1 MEIAVI
7 RERQEG
13 TDLLSRI
20 SQNFLDRFQTAFNI
34 TDNETETLILPVV
47 PTGLKFPTESDITNL
62 KGIISKYNV
71 PSSENLQTL
80 TIESIFPV
88 NKNYPWINMG
98 SNING
103 YDYVDFFAE
112 RQQNQLP
119 FRLVAYAFSSS
130 VIADEIN
137 TTIENRGISAEE
149 NGQALF
155 RVHCDRYF
163 SVKKFDYEV
172 DKTGD
177 IKYSLA
183 IEQFNEDFV
192 EFPINWGQFAMQ
204 SGKNLSARYA
214 LRKAGLI

>member
-7 RERQEG
+7 REQQEG

-20 SQNFLDRFQTAFNI
+20 SQNMLERFQTAFNI
-34 TDNETETLILPVV
+34 TDNETETLMLPVV

-62 KGIISKYNV
+62 KGVATKYNV

-88 NKNYPWINMG
+88 NKNYSWQNKG
-98 SNING
+98 SNLNG
-103 YDYVDFFAE
+103 FDYVDFFAE

-119 FRLVAYAFSSS
+119 FRLIAYAFSSS

-137 TTIENRGISAEE
+137 TTIGNNGISAEE
-149 NGQALF
+149 NGKALF
-155 RVHCDRYF
+155 RVFCDRYF

-177 IKYSLA
+177 IKYLL
-183 IEQFNEDFV
+183 IMEQFNEDYV
-192 EFPINWGQFAMQ
+192 EYPINWEQLAGQ
-204 SGKNLSARYA
+204 SGKNISARYA
-214 LRKAGLI
+214 LRQAGLI

>member
-20 SQNFLDRFQTAFNI
+20 LQNLLERFQTAFNI

-47 PTGLKFPTESDITNL
+47 PVGLKFPTESEITNL
-62 KGIISKYNV
+62 KGVVTKYNV

-88 NKNYPWINMG
+88 NKNYSWQNKG
-98 SNING
+98 SNLNG
-103 YDYVDFFAE
+103 FDYVDFFAE

-119 FRLVAYAFSSS
+119 FRLVAYDFSSS
-130 VIADEIN
+130 IITDEIN
-137 TTIENRGISAEE
+137 TTIENNGISAEE
-149 NGQALF
+149 NEQALF
-155 RVHCDRYF
+155 RVFCDRYF
-163 SVKKFDYEV
+163 SVKNFDYEV

-177 IKYSLA
+177 IKYSLI
-183 IEQFNEDFV
+183 IEQFNENYV
-192 EFPINWGQFAMQ
+192 EYPINWGQLAGQ
-204 SGKNLSARYA
+204 SGKNISARYA
-214 LRKAGLI
+214 LRQAGLI